1 MQATTE
7 INKQGRVQED
17 DLFGAWEPA
26 SPIQANTPR
35 KKNWLY
41 GGGMLAA
48 AVMAVAG
55 VSYFT
60 KPAAPTFSA
69 VAVERGDI
77 RRTISA
83 TGKVQAVTTVQ
94 VGSQVSGIVAE
105 LYADFNQRV
114 KAGQLVAKLDPSQLQ
129 AQLTQVQASAASAR
143 ARVQTAQTNVLS
155 AKASVDAAQA
165 NLSRAES
172 VAQDAERNY
181 ELTKSLLAE
190 GAASKRQ
197 VETAQA
203 ALAQAAAQRVQAVAQ
218 VNQAKAQAQAS
229 ESQLAQAQA
238 EAQQANAS
246 VEVAQVNLS
255 RTSIVSPIDGVVVAR
270 NVDVGQTVAAS
281 LQAPT
286 LFLIAN
292 DLTKMQV
299 LAEIDEADVGQ
310 LTSESRVNFTVDAYP
325 NETFRGS
332 IAQIRLAPQTVQN
345 VVTYTAVVNVD
356 NPDLKLKPGMTAS
369 ITAVVAE
376 ARNVLKI
383 PNAALRFKPETAAAP
398 STATAAPRKRPEGA
412 ARRQGAE
419 IYRVTPEGPKPVRVR
434 LGLTDGVTT
443 EIVTDDLKEGD
454 QVAVPALQAQ
464 TNTKQGSAARSPFTP
479 SGPRGGGK
487 R

>member
-1 MQATTE
+1 MQATTGIKKHE
-7 INKQGRVQED
+7 

-26 SPIQANTPR
+26 APIQANTPH
-35 KKNWLY
+35 KKNWFY
-41 GGGMLAA
+41 GGGILAA
-48 AVMAVAG
+48 AVLAVAG

-69 VAVERGDI
+69 AAVERGDI

-105 LYADFNQRV
+105 LHADFNQRV

-129 AQLTQVQASAASAR
+129 AQLTQAQASAASAR

-155 AKASVDAAQA
+155 AKASVEAAQA
-165 NLSRAES
+165 NLARAES

-203 ALAQAAAQRVQAVAQ
+203 ALAQAAAQRVQALAQ

-246 VEVAQVNLS
+246 VELAQVNLS
-255 RTSIVSPIDGVVVAR
+255 RTSIISPIDGVVVAR

-310 LTSESRVNFTVDAYP
+310 LTPESRVNFTVDAYP
-325 NETFRGS
+325 AETFQGR

-383 PNAALRFKPETAAAP
+383 PNAALRFQPATVGQASKPARDLQVAQRRPRRE
-398 STATAAPRKRPEGA
+398 STG
-412 ARRQGAE
+412 
-419 IYRVTPEGPKPVRVR
+419 IYRVTAEGPQPVRVR
-434 LGLTDGVTT
+434 LGLTDGIHT
-443 EIVTDDLKEGD
+443 EIVTNDLKEGD

-464 TNTKQGSAARSPFTP
+464 TNTKQGGAPRSPFTP